1 MSLYTPLFSRPAAL
15 NGPLTTR
22 PCGSHDAISPRW
34 TVWCYLV
41 APYGTYFYTC
51 GVSTSEPERSHQIS
65 QRDLRN
71 RSAEIM
77 DGLERGERYAVTR
90 NGHHIGDL
98 VPIRRRRRAV
108 SRAEFAAMSRGMPR
122 LDDRKYRED
131 MDRHVNDDLHDP
143 YDRAY
148 GRGELGEG
156 EQ

>member
-1 MSLYTPLFSRPAAL
+1 MNTPQPD
-15 NGPLTTR
+15 P
-22 PCGSHDAISPRW
+22 
-34 TVWCYLV
+34 
-41 APYGTYFYTC
+41 
-51 GVSTSEPERSHQIS
+51 SHQIS

-108 SRAEFAAMSRGMPR
+108 SRAEFTAVSRGMPW

-131 MDRHVNDDLHDP
+131 MDRHVNDEFYDP

-148 GRGELGEG
+148 GRGVISENE
-156 EQ
+156 E

>member
-1 MSLYTPLFSRPAAL
+1 MS
-15 NGPLTTR
+15 
-22 PCGSHDAISPRW
+22 
-34 TVWCYLV
+34 
-41 APYGTYFYTC
+41 AP
-51 GVSTSEPERSHQIS
+51 EPDHSHQIS
-65 QRDLRN
+65 QRDLRS

-108 SRAEFAAMSRGMPR
+108 SRAEFAAVSRGMPR

-131 MDRHVNDDLHDP
+131 MDCHVNDDLYDP

-148 GRGELGEG
+148 SRGEFAEDGE
-156 EQ
+156 

>member
-1 MSLYTPLFSRPAAL
+1 M
-15 NGPLTTR
+15 
-22 PCGSHDAISPRW
+22 
-34 TVWCYLV
+34 
-41 APYGTYFYTC
+41 
-51 GVSTSEPERSHQIS
+51 STSDFDRSHQIS
-65 QRDLRN
+65 QRDLRD

-108 SRAEFAAMSRGMPR
+108 SRAEFAAVSRGMPR

-131 MDRHVNDDLHDP
+131 MERHVDSDLYDP

-148 GRGELGEG
+148 GRGEFAQG

>member
-1 MSLYTPLFSRPAAL
+1 MSTPEADHP
-15 NGPLTTR
+15 
-22 PCGSHDAISPRW
+22 H
-34 TVWCYLV
+34 
-41 APYGTYFYTC
+41 
-51 GVSTSEPERSHQIS
+51 EIS

-131 MDRHVNDDLHDP
+131 MNRYVNDDPYDP

-148 GRGELGEG
+148 GRGEFAEGGE
-156 EQ
+156 

>member
-1 MSLYTPLFSRPAAL
+1 MSTP
-15 NGPLTTR
+15 
-22 PCGSHDAISPRW
+22 
-34 TVWCYLV
+34 
-41 APYGTYFYTC
+41 
-51 GVSTSEPERSHQIS
+51 EPDHSHQIS

-108 SRAEFAAMSRGMPR
+108 SRAEFAAVSRGMPR

-131 MDRHVNDDLHDP
+131 MDQHVNDDLYDP

-148 GRGELGEG
+148 GRGEFAEDGE
-156 EQ
+156 

>member
-1 MSLYTPLFSRPAAL
+1 MSMPEPSSA
-15 NGPLTTR
+15 
-22 PCGSHDAISPRW
+22 
-34 TVWCYLV
+34 
-41 APYGTYFYTC
+41 
-51 GVSTSEPERSHQIS
+51 SEIS

-77 DGLERGERYAVTR
+77 DALERGERFAVTR

-122 LDDRKYRED
+122 LDDRKFRAD
-131 MDRHVNDDLHDP
+131 MDRHVNDDLYDP

-148 GRGELGEG
+148 GRGEFSE
-156 EQ
+156 EQR